1 MKITIYLLAVVFLAS
16 CTYAQAETTLQWD
29 RPVERENGEQLF
41 IYEIDHFELS
51 TACDDGAEQLIEIVG
66 DVEEIT
72 VNYIG
77 ECVFKILAVDTNGL
91 YSVWSESVTITIK
104 SPPKAPFNLRIFGG

>member
-1 MKITIYLLAVVFLAS
+1 MKNIIYLLAVVFLAS
-16 CTYAQAETTLQWD
+16 CTYAQAETVIQWD

-41 IYEIDHFELS
+41 IYEIDHFELA
-51 TACDDGAEQLIEIVG
+51 TVCDGGVEQLIEIIG

-72 VNYIG
+72 VNYLG
-77 ECVFKILAVDTNGL
+77 ECVFRILAVDTNGL
-91 YSVWSESVTITIK
+91 RSVWSDSVTITIK